1 MGHDDYGFPFD
12 PILEWR
18 TLVHVCQRWRYLIF
32 ASPLSLDLQL
42 LCTYRTPVRRI
53 LGYWPPLPLIVD
65 YYMDLDADEGKS
77 VIPSYEDDI
86 IAALE
91 HADRVRYVGVS
102 VTSSLL
108 EKMAAVTQEPF
119 PILTHLWLTSKDG
132 DVPVLH
138 ETFFGG
144 SVPRLRVARFDGI
157 PFPEL
162 PTLLLSATDLV
173 ELQLIN
179 IPKTG
184 YISPEAMVAGLSV
197 LPRLETLSIGIQ
209 SPTSFPERR
218 CRPPPTRV
226 IFPSLST
233 FTFQGVN
240 KYLEN
245 FVAHI
250 DTPLLK
256 HLTIVYFNQ
265 LVNFY
270 IPQLYHLIT
279 HTESLA
285 LPRLKH
291 ARVVFG
297 ESSVFVSLSEGQ
309 VDPESH
315 ECHFAFQ
322 ISCQWFD
329 WQIWHMT
336 QMLYQ
341 YSAALSHVENLS
353 IGTYDL
359 HPLWRADKYVEPSEW
374 PGLLCSF
381 GGVKILRVFKQLA
394 GHVALALEDI
404 TGEKIAGTLPALHSL
419 YLEGQPEASVAQYI
433 AKRKISGHPVNVL
446 NAHE

>member
-1 MGHDDYGFPFD
+1 M
-12 PILEWR
+12 
-18 TLVHVCQRWRYLIF
+18 HVCQRWRYIIF
-32 ASPLSLDLQL
+32 ASPLGLDLQL
-42 LCTYRTPVRRI
+42 LCTHGTPVKRN

-65 YYMDLDADEGKS
+65 YYTDLDADEGQS
-77 VIPSYEDDI
+77 VIASYEDDI

-108 EKMAAVTQEPF
+108 EKMVAVTQEPF
-119 PILTHLWLTSKDG
+119 PILTHLWLTSKDR
-132 DVPVLH
+132 DAPVLP
-138 ETFFGG
+138 ETFLGG
-144 SVPRLRVARFDGI
+144 SAPRLRFAHFEGI
-157 PFPEL
+157 PFPAF

-184 YISPEAMVAGLSV
+184 HVTPEAMVAGLSV
-197 LPRLETLSIGIQ
+197 LSRLDTLSIGFQ
-209 SPTSFPERR
+209 SPTSIPERR
-218 CRPPPTRV
+218 CQPPPTRV
-226 IFPSLST
+226 VFPSLST

-265 LVNFY
+265 LVDFY
-270 IPQLYHLIT
+270 IPQLSRFT
-279 HTESLA
+279 SRTESLA

-291 ARVVFG
+291 ARVGFS
-297 ESSVFVSLSEGQ
+297 ESSVFVNLSASEGQ
-309 VDPESH
+309 VEPESH
-315 ECHFAFQ
+315 ECHFALQ
-322 ISCQWFD
+322 ISCEWFD

-336 QMLYQ
+336 QVLYQ
-341 YSAALSHVENLS
+341 YSAVLLHVEDLS

-359 HPLWRADKYVEPSEW
+359 HPLWRADEYVEPSEW

-394 GHVALALEDI
+394 RHVALALEEI

-433 AKRKISGHPVNVL
+433 AARKLSGHPVNVL